1 LDKLAISLDRFSL
14 CSAPNSNRG
23 RSTVPFDAVLDQL
36 KSGIAAVDR
45 RLKRLVLRSVEG
57 YYFAVRIKEVLT
69 MSTQGIRNAAYRI
82 RNLNTIEEKL
92 DALSGAFIQLAEA
105 LAAID
110 RDIQTLKRR

>member
-1 LDKLAISLDRFSL
+1 
-14 CSAPNSNRG
+14 
-23 RSTVPFDAVLDQL
+23 
-36 KSGIAAVDR
+36 
-45 RLKRLVLRSVEG
+45 
-57 YYFAVRIKEVLT
+57 